1 MTFYNV
7 KYKSCDLLEAI
18 ARRCAIKSNFKRFC
32 EIHKIR
38 SVLVSLFYLE
48 LQILRAKTTF
58 KI

>member
-1 MTFYNV
+1 MTSYNV
-7 KYKSCDLLEAI
+7 KYKSRDLLEAI
-18 ARRCAIKSNFKRFC
+18 AQRCTIKSNFKRFC